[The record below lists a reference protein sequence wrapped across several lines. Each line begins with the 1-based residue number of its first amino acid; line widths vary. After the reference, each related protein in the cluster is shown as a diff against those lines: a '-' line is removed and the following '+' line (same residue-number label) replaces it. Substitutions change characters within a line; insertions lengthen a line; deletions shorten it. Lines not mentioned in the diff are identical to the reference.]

1 MGKENGVMFQYFE
14 WYLPADASL
23 WKTVG
28 NNAQMLRDKGVTSVW
43 LPPAYKGQAGIN
55 DTGYGVYDLYDL
67 GEFDQKGTVP
77 TKYGTKEEYIE
88 AVNRLQAC
96 GIDVYAD
103 IVLNHR
109 MGADETETV
118 QAVETNHQDR
128 TETISAPKMIDAW
141 TKFTFPG
148 RNGMYS
154 DFVWDHTCFNGVDY
168 DENKEKVAIY
178 KFKGI
183 QWNRGVDRENVNYDY
198 LMGAN
203 VNYDVPK
210 VREELTRWGQWYLD
224 TTNVHGFRLDAVKHI
239 ARDFFPEWL
248 HNLRSNN
255 HKELFA
261 VGEYW
266 NAEVEIL
273 EEYLR
278 DCHGCMSLFDVPLH
292 YNFFQ
297 ASNSNGEFDMRELLK
312 NTLVERDPMHAVTFV
327 DNHDTQTGQAL
338 ESAIQPW
345 FVPLAYATILL
356 RPQGYPCVF
365 YGNYYGVKAKNGPSF
380 HKEIDLMMDL
390 RRDRV
395 YGAQHDYL
403 DDPDVIGWTMEGDE
417 EHGGKGLAVVLT
429 NRKGDA
435 KAMDVGIQ
443 HAGETWID
451 VLGNESREVVIDEE
465 GYGVFSCKDG
475 SLSIWT
481 LKEDGAAVS
490 E

>member
-1 MGKENGVMFQYFE
+1 
-14 WYLPADASL
+14 
-23 WKTVG
+23 
-28 NNAQMLRDKGVTSVW
+28 
-43 LPPAYKGQAGIN
+43 
-55 DTGYGVYDLYDL
+55 
-67 GEFDQKGTVP
+67 
-77 TKYGTKEEYIE
+77 
-88 AVNRLQAC
+88 
-96 GIDVYAD
+96 
-103 IVLNHR
+103 
-109 MGADETETV
+109 
-118 QAVETNHQDR
+118 
-128 TETISAPKMIDAW
+128 
-141 TKFTFPG
+141 
-148 RNGMYS
+148 
-154 DFVWDHTCFNGVDY
+154 
-168 DENKEKVAIY
+168 
-178 KFKGI
+178 
-183 QWNRGVDRENVNYDY
+183 
-198 LMGAN
+198 
-203 VNYDVPK
+203 
-210 VREELTRWGQWYLD
+210 
-224 TTNVHGFRLDAVKHI
+224 
-239 ARDFFPEWL
+239 
-248 HNLRSNN
+248 
-255 HKELFA
+255 
-261 VGEYW
+261 
-266 NAEVEIL
+266 
-273 EEYLR
+273 
-278 DCHGCMSLFDVPLH
+278 MSLFDVPLH

-365 YGNYYGVKAKNGPSF
+365 YGNYYGDKAKNGPSF

-435 KAMDVGIQ
+435 KAMDVGMQ

-481 LKEDGAAVS
+481 LKEDSAAAS
-490 E
+490 D

>member
-1 MGKENGVMFQYFE
+1 
-14 WYLPADASL
+14 
-23 WKTVG
+23 
-28 NNAQMLRDKGVTSVW
+28 
-43 LPPAYKGQAGIN
+43 
-55 DTGYGVYDLYDL
+55 
-67 GEFDQKGTVP
+67 
-77 TKYGTKEEYIE
+77 
-88 AVNRLQAC
+88 
-96 GIDVYAD
+96 
-103 IVLNHR
+103 
-109 MGADETETV
+109 MGADETETIQV
-118 QAVETNHQDR
+118 VETKEENR
-128 TETISAPKMIDAW
+128 TETISPPKMIDAW

-148 RNGMYS
+148 RKGKYS

-168 DENKEKVAIY
+168 DDKRDKVAIY

-203 VNYDVPK
+203 VNYQEPK

-248 HNLRSNN
+248 HKLRTNN

-266 NAEVEIL
+266 HADVNIL

-278 DCHGCMSLFDVPLH
+278 DCGGCMSLFDVPLH

-297 ASNSNGEFDMRELLK
+297 ASNSGGEFDMRELLK
-312 NTLVERDPMHAVTFV
+312 NTLVERDPTHAVTFV

-345 FVPLAYATILL
+345 FVPLAYAVILL

-365 YGNYYGVKAKNGPSF
+365 YGNYYGVKAMEGPSF
-380 HKEIDLMMDL
+380 HNEIDLMMDL

-435 KAMDVGIQ
+435 KAMDVGRQ

-451 VLGNESREVVIDEE
+451 VLGHETREVVIDEE

-475 SLSIWT
+475 SLSIWIR
-481 LKEDGAAVS
+481 KES
-490 E
+490 